1 MCFLRTVHAAAI
13 SWTDVILSCKTLGM
27 WQQDT
32 GREEEP
38 TEAGHRGDMCPLFR
52 KLLRGDWWDVDAGWE
67 SSEAH
72 NSRFYYQ

>member
-38 TEAGHRGDMCPLFR
+38 TEAGHGGDVPPFSETPERGLVGCRCRMGVFGGP
-52 KLLRGDWWDVDAGWE
+52 
-67 SSEAH
+67 
-72 NSRFYYQ
+72 